1 MKPYVFSIGVLLML
15 SLSLSGVYYLTTDV
29 LRLFDVRNARAI
41 AFVIGVVAMVVLVA
55 ALAWSVPPRG

>member
-15 SLSLSGVYYLTTDV
+15 SFSLTGIYWLAVDV

-41 AFVIGVVAMVVLVA
+41 AFAIGVVAMVALVA

>member
-1 MKPYVFSIGVLLML
+1 MKPYLFSIGVLLML
-15 SLSLSGVYYLTTDV
+15 SFSLTGIYYLTADL

-41 AFVIGVVAMVVLVA
+41 AFALSVVAMVVLVA

>member
-1 MKPYVFSIGVLLML
+1 MKPYVFGIGVLLML
-15 SLSLSGVYYLTTDV
+15 SFSLTGIYCLVADV

-41 AFVIGVVAMVVLVA
+41 AFATGFVAMFVLVA

>member
-15 SLSLSGVYYLTTDV
+15 SLSLTGVYYLAADL
-29 LRLFDVRNARAI
+29 LRLFDARLARPI

-55 ALAWSVPPRG
+55 ALAWAVPPRG

>member
-1 MKPYVFSIGVLLML
+1 MKPYIFGIGVLLML
-15 SLSLSGVYYLTTDV
+15 SFSLTGIYCLTADV

-41 AFVIGVVAMVVLVA
+41 AFVIGFAAMVVLVA

>member
-1 MKPYVFSIGVLLML
+1 MKPYIFSIGVLLML
-15 SLSLSGVYYLTTDV
+15 SLSLTGVYYLAADV

-41 AFVIGVVAMVVLVA
+41 AFVFGVVAMVVLVT

>member
-15 SLSLSGVYYLTTDV
+15 SLSLTGIYCLAADV
-29 LRLFDVRNARAI
+29 LRLFDVRLARPI

-55 ALAWSVPPRG
+55 ALAWAVPPRG

>member
-15 SLSLSGVYYLTTDV
+15 SFSLTGIYCLTGDV
-29 LRLFDVRNARAI
+29 LRLFEVRHARPLAFLIGI
-41 AFVIGVVAMVVLVA
+41 AAMFALVA

>member
-15 SLSLSGVYYLTTDV
+15 SLSLTGAYCLAADV
-29 LRLFDVRNARAI
+29 LRLFDVRHARSI
-41 AFVIGVVAMVVLVA
+41 AFAIGVVTMVVQVA

>member
-15 SLSLSGVYYLTTDV
+15 SLSLTGIYCLAADV
-29 LRLFDVRNARAI
+29 LRLFDVRHARSI
-41 AFVIGVVAMVVLVA
+41 AFAIGVVAMVVLVA

>member
-15 SLSLSGVYYLTTDV
+15 SLSLTGVYCLATDV

-41 AFVIGVVAMVVLVA
+41 AFLIGFVAMFVLVA

>member
-1 MKPYVFSIGVLLML
+1 MKPYVFGVGVLLML
-15 SLSLSGVYYLTTDV
+15 ALSLTGVYYLAADV

-41 AFVIGVVAMVVLVA
+41 AFAIGVVAMVALVA

>member
-15 SLSLSGVYYLTTDV
+15 SFSLTGIYCLAADV
-29 LRLFDVRNARAI
+29 LRLFDVRHARSLAFAI
-41 AFVIGVVAMVVLVA
+41 GAVAMVVLVA

>member
-15 SLSLSGVYYLTTDV
+15 SFSLTGIYYLAGDV
-29 LRLFDVRNARAI
+29 LRLFEVRHARAI
-41 AFVIGVVAMVVLVA
+41 AFTIGAVTMVVLVA

>member
-15 SLSLSGVYYLTTDV
+15 SLSLTGIYCLAADV
-29 LRLFDVRNARAI
+29 LRLFDVRNARTIGFA
-41 AFVIGVVAMVVLVA
+41 IGVVAMVVLIV